1 MCVRRGSM
9 IASGEAAW
17 SPAERQAWV
26 YVHLLY
32 ICIFLLWSEL
42 GPSDAE
48 RQPWVYVYLLYM
60 YICRVR
66 SLDLISSWLYM
77 YIGYIYIL
85 SGICHI
91 CVYCLM
97 GNAPLTSF
105 LHTFYT
111 KWHVSPIHC
120 PKHCTLQCFG
130 QWMGGHVSF
139 CVKSVYKRCKCSRAL
154 V

>member
-17 SPAERQAWV
+17 SPAERQPWV

-32 ICIFLLWSEL
+32 ICIFLLCSEL

-85 SGICHI
+85 SSICHI
-91 CVYCLM
+91 CVYCLI

-111 KWHVSPIHC
+111 KWHVSPILC
-120 PKHCTLQCFG
+120 PKHCTQTVFWAVDGRTRVLLCEK
-130 QWMGGHVSF
+130 
-139 CVKSVYKRCKCSRAL
+139 CVEKV
-154 V
+154 